1 MQVFLTKRCFLL
13 FWYSPILG
21 QYRGEERSPASL
33 SSTEKRI
40 ELKQIELCRR
50 LFSPPKTP
58 KVRAEPHFPWSI
70 IRRTAHF
77 YYIWG
82 ADFFWTQPKLQTQQP
97 SMETQVENMH
107 IDAAADPVVRA
118 DPIVPADAAT
128 TLDNFGYDF
137 NFDAFVGAV
146 NTVDSTLIG
155 AKITLKK
162 LTDRATCP
170 SSVCDAVN
178 LFKLGLKSLTDLC
191 KAAAEM
197 DNEALCDACRTVK
210 GMKDLIDQQTEA
222 TTADLFKEPFPGPYL
237 RVPLAPLLFRACA
250 TCFPNVPGYPP
261 TLRRGCA
268 TCPKKQLAHLRKSA
282 SSGCPG

>member
-21 QYRGEERSPASL
+21 QYLP
-33 SSTEKRI
+33 KRI

-50 LFSPPKTP
+50 LKCGRGNVDSIFSAPLGFAELIARDQVELSLFSPPKTP

-77 YYIWG
+77 YYIW
-82 ADFFWTQPKLQTQQP
+82 APTFLDSTEITNTTTKVRSSFLQSNSRNH

-107 IDAAADPVVRA
+107 IAAADPVVRA

-178 LFKLGLKSLTDLC
+178 LFSLRLNSPTFPDVRVSELGLKSLTDLC

-197 DNEALCDACRTVK
+197 DNEAY
-210 GMKDLIDQQTEA
+210 A
-222 TTADLFKEPFPGPYL
+222 TPAGPS
-237 RVPLAPLLFRACA
+237 RA
-250 TCFPNVPGYPP
+250 
-261 TLRRGCA
+261 
-268 TCPKKQLAHLRKSA
+268 
-282 SSGCPG
+282 